1 MKSSLGRAAV
11 NSFKTVS
18 PPMPESN
25 TPIGRSIAARA
36 PRRLPL
42 AAAIEFGRALDFFR
56 VGISSACEA
65 LADCSRSRWH
75 CAKDVFV
82 DAGRFHAQVGGNF
95 GTRFFEALG
104 QRAVKT
110 QAQRCEGA
118 KTAVR
123 RERVLAA

>member
-1 MKSSLGRAAV
+1 MKSSLGSAAV
-11 NSFKTVS
+11 NSFSTVS

-42 AAAIEFGRALDFFR
+42 AAAIELGRALDFFR
-56 VGISSACEA
+56 VGISTARKA
-65 LADCSRSRWH
+65 LADCSRSHRR

-95 GTRFFEALG
+95 GARFFETLG

-110 QAQRCEGA
+110 QAQRREGA
-118 KTAVR
+118 EAAIR
-123 RERVLAA
+123 YEHVLAA

>member
-1 MKSSLGRAAV
+1 MKSSLGGAAV
-11 NSFKTVS
+11 TSFSPVS

-42 AAAIEFGRALDFFR
+42 EVATEFGRALDFFR
-56 VGISSACEA
+56 VGISSAREA

-82 DAGRFHAQVGGNF
+82 DAGRLHAQIRGNF
-95 GTRFFEALG
+95 GARFFETLG

-118 KTAVR
+118 KAAVC
-123 RERVLAA
+123 REHVLAA